1 MRIVYAMCIG
11 FVLDMIFG
19 DPCRTFHPIRILGRL
34 IGRLEERF
42 YHSFS
47 GLSERAGRRIGGF
60 CMALSVLFLTTV
72 TLLCL
77 RYMSYQICF
86 ASGVLFDGSIFF
98 FCIAPKSLYRESMA
112 VYQALQDKGLD
123 DARYRLSWIVGRDT
137 QALPEEGVIRA
148 AVETVAENT
157 SDGVTAPILY
167 MALGGP
173 ILCMLYKAVNTM
185 DSMVGYR
192 NGKYRDFGAFAA
204 RLDDAANFIPARLT
218 AAFMLLGVW
227 LLRLAEGNEKYD
239 AGNAWR
245 IYLRDR
251 GKHASPNSAQTE
263 SVCAGALKVR
273 LAGPAYYF
281 GKKVEKP
288 FIGDDLRKIERGD
301 IKKANLMMLVTSF
314 LIAIAVIELRVVLC
328 LK

>member
-1 MRIVYAMCIG
+1 MCIG
-11 FVLDMIFG
+11 FILDMLLG
-19 DPCRTFHPIRILGRL
+19 DPGWHFHPIRILGRL
-34 IGRLEERF
+34 IERLEELF
-42 YHSFS
+42 FHAFS
-47 GLSERAGRRIGGF
+47 DFGERAGRRIGGF
-60 CMALSVLFLTTV
+60 CMTVSVLSLTAV

-77 RYMSYQICF
+77 RYISYQLCF
-86 ASGVLFDGSIFF
+86 QAGVLFDGIVFF

-112 VYQALQDKGLD
+112 VHNALQEHGLD

-137 QALPEEGVIRA
+137 QTLSEEGVIRA

-192 NGKYRDFGAFAA
+192 NGKYCDFGIFAA
-204 RLDDAANFIPARLT
+204 RLDDVANFIPARLT
-218 AAFMLLGVW
+218 AAFMLLGVL
-227 LLRLAEGNEKYD
+227 LLRLAEGSGSYD
-239 AGNAWR
+239 VGNAWR

-251 GKHASPNSAQTE
+251 RKAASPNSAQTE
-263 SVCAGALKVR
+263 SVCAGALKIQ
-273 LAGPAYYF
+273 LAGPACYF

-288 FIGDDLRKIERGD
+288 FIGDDIRKIEQKD
-301 IKKANLMMLVTSF
+301 IKKANYMMFVTSF
-314 LIAIAVIELRVVLC
+314 LIAVTAIELRIILC

>member
-1 MRIVYAMCIG
+1 MRIVYAMCVG
-11 FVLDMIFG
+11 FILDMILG
-19 DPCRTFHPIRILGRL
+19 DPGWSFHPIRILGRL
-34 IGRLEERF
+34 IERLEEHF
-42 YHSFS
+42 YHAFFCF
-47 GLSERAGRRIGGF
+47 GQRAGRRVGGF
-60 CMALSVLFLTTV
+60 CMALSVLFLTAV
-72 TLLCL
+72 TLLSL
-77 RYMSYQICF
+77 RYMSYQLCF
-86 ASGVLFDGSIFF
+86 QTGVLFDGIVFF

-112 VYQALQDKGLD
+112 VYDALQEKGID
-123 DARYRLSWIVGRDT
+123 EARYRLSWIVGRDT
-137 QALPEEGVIRA
+137 QALSEEGVIRA

-192 NGKYRDFGAFAA
+192 NGKYCDFGSFAA
-204 RLDDAANFIPARLT
+204 RLDDVANFIPARLT

-227 LLRLAEGNEKYD
+227 LLHLAEGSGSYD

-251 GKHASPNSAQTE
+251 CKHASPNSAQTE
-263 SVCAGALKVR
+263 SVCAGALKIQ
-273 LAGPAYYF
+273 LAGPAFYF
-281 GKKVEKP
+281 GKKVDKP
-288 FIGDDLRKIERGD
+288 FIGDDLRKIERKD
-301 IKKANLMMLVTSF
+301 IKKANLMMVITSF
-314 LIAIAVIELRVVLC
+314 LIAVAVIELRIVLC

>member
-1 MRIVYAMCIG
+1 MKAK
-11 FVLDMIFG
+11 L
-19 DPCRTFHPIRILGRL
+19 
-34 IGRLEERF
+34 
-42 YHSFS
+42 
-47 GLSERAGRRIGGF
+47 
-60 CMALSVLFLTTV
+60 TV
-72 TLLCL
+72 TVKEQTKA
-77 RYMSYQICF
+77 Y
-86 ASGVLFDGSIFF
+86 
-98 FCIAPKSLYRESMA
+98 
-112 VYQALQDKGLD
+112 
-123 DARYRLSWIVGRDT
+123 
-137 QALPEEGVIRA
+137 ALPEEGVIRA

-227 LLRLAEGNEKYD
+227 LLRMAEGNEKYD

-288 FIGDDLRKIERGD
+288 FIGDDLRKIERED

>member
-11 FVLDMIFG
+11 FVMDMIFG
-19 DPCRTFHPIRILGRL
+19 DPCRNFHPIRILGRL
-34 IGRLEERF
+34 IDRLEERF

-47 GLSERAGRRIGGF
+47 RLGERIGRRIGGF
-60 CMALSVLFLTTV
+60 CMAISVLFLTTV

-77 RYMSYQICF
+77 RYMSYQLCF
-86 ASGVLFDGSIFF
+86 PAGVLFDGIIFF

-112 VYQALQDKGLD
+112 VYHALRENGIA

-192 NGKYRDFGAFAA
+192 NGKYRDFGSFAA
-204 RLDDAANFIPARLT
+204 RLDDLVNFLPARLT
-218 AAFMLLGVW
+218 AIFMMLGVW
-227 LLRLAEGNEKYD
+227 LLRLAEGNENYD
-239 AGNAWR
+239 AGNALR

-251 GKHASPNSAQTE
+251 RKHASPNSAQTE
-263 SVCAGALKVR
+263 SVCAGALRVQ
-273 LAGPAYYF
+273 LAGPALYF
-281 GKKVEKP
+281 GKRVEKP
-288 FIGDDLRKIERGD
+288 FIGDDLRKIEMED

-314 LIAIAVIELRVVLC
+314 LVAAAAMEVRIVLC